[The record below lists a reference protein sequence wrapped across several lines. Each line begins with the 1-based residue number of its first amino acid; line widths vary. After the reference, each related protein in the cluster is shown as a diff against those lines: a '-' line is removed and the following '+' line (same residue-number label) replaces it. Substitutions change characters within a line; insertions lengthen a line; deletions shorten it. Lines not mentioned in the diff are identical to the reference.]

1 MNTKISHGWF
11 VNLLLAFAALGLSL
25 SLVTTARAQSTT
37 DGAIGGTVF
46 DASGAVVPGATVVVH
61 NNGTNLDQTQVTD
74 PSGFYKALHLTP
86 AVYTVTVT
94 AKGFETFKAEQV
106 IVTVGSVTDFSPH
119 LTVGGTTQMVTI
131 TGAAPQI
138 NTTSAEVANTLN
150 QFAIANL
157 PIQRPRWSNFALLTP
172 GVVNDS
178 NGFGLLS
185 FRGISTLLN
194 NNTIDGADNNQAF
207 FSEERGR
214 TRVSYSSTEISIQE
228 FQVNTSN
235 YSAEY
240 GRAAGAVIN
249 TVTKSG
255 SNELHGELFYKNREN
270 GWASRNPF
278 ATITEQTAPGVYTA
292 LPLKPKDY
300 WDMWGAAIGGPIIKD
315 KLFFFVAYDGF
326 YRNFPGNAVATSP
339 SVFLATP
346 VSAAALTSAG
356 ASCIAANNTSPGKL
370 VLTSNPGTAFPSS
383 NTVFGNPPNTNIYNA
398 SVGACAIAGIAVEG
412 TANPLSLATGV
423 TDYNN
428 GLAGL
433 ITMLG
438 SNARTGSQDILFP
451 KLDWQINSKNRASF
465 EVNRMRWAS
474 PYGVQTQVTN
484 TYSNGAAF
492 GNDYVEETWG
502 VGKLDSFFSPRTSNE
517 FRYQIGRD
525 FEFET
530 TPQPAPFEINE
541 LETTSTTST
550 TYPSWVNYS
559 NPYGTPTYVTL
570 TNGFNF
576 GAAYYD
582 TRYAYP
588 NELRNQFADTITWVH
603 GNHTMK
609 FGEDF
614 SHVRDLIK
622 DIYQQNGQFGY
633 SSVSAFLEDLYAPAA
648 CGAAGS
654 LHPCASNYS
663 SFAQG
668 FGTLQFTIPTNDLA
682 FFAQD
687 DWKALPRLSLS
698 FGLRWEYEHLPAP
711 FFPNTAVPA
720 TTQVPNYKKDF
731 GPRIGFAWDVF
742 GDGKTAVR
750 GGFGLYNGRLTNGV
764 AFSVLTQ
771 SGVVVSGLPQGQ
783 PSYSF
788 SSAALGGPYF
798 PEILSAQ
805 PTSTAAPA
813 VLYYNPH
820 MKTPQI
826 DQADLVVERNLG
838 WNTVFSLNYMG
849 SFGHFLPQYTDDNIA
864 VGTNSGTAAAPSC
877 AGAGG
882 TLTYFVSGGGPLHSP
897 TYTTPFYA
905 CRPNPNYT
913 QMVDIFGVSS
923 NYNGLVVQV
932 NHRMS
937 NSVQFNSSFTWAHG
951 LDYGASATTAIT
963 ATSGFNM
970 LQPNNVG
977 AEYGNDNFNVPRR
990 FIVSMVANSPWHVNG
1005 RLSYLT
1011 DGWEIAPIFTAQD
1024 GLPYTPGISGSP
1036 AGLLASGGGVNGS
1049 DGVFRLGSVARA
1061 FYNQPALQDLDLRI
1075 SKSFSI
1081 KEKAHLELLGEAFNL
1096 FNHFNAQGVNTS
1108 AYSISKSGT
1117 ITDTTGTLQNCTNA
1131 TPCLSANTAF
1141 GSVTAAN
1148 SDFAYSTRQIQIGL
1162 RLKW

>member
-1 MNTKISHGWF
+1 MNIKISHRWF
-11 VNLLLAFAALGLSL
+11 VSLFLAIAAMGLSL

-37 DGAIGGTVF
+37 DGAIGGTVY
-46 DASGAVVPGATVVVH
+46 DQSGAVVPDATVVVH

-74 PSGFYKALHLTP
+74 SSGFYKALHLTP

-94 AKGFETFKAEQV
+94 SKGFQTYRAEQV
-106 IVTVGSVTDFSPH
+106 TVTVGSVTNVSPH
-119 LTVGGTTQMVTI
+119 LTVGGTTQTVTI
-131 TGAAPQI
+131 TGAAPQV
-138 NTTSAEVANTLN
+138 NVTSADIANTLS
-150 QFAIANL
+150 QTAIANL

-214 TRVSYSSTEISIQE
+214 TRVSYSSTEISVQE

-240 GRAAGAVIN
+240 GRAAGGVIN

-255 SNELHGELFYKNREN
+255 TNQLHGELFYKNREN

-278 ATITEQTAPGVYTA
+278 ATITEQTAPGTYTA

-300 WDMWGAAIGGPIIKD
+300 WDMWGAAVGGPIIKD

-326 YRNFPGNAVATSP
+326 FRNFPGNAVATSP

-346 VSAAALTSAG
+346 VTAAALTGAG
-356 ASCIAANNTSPGKL
+356 GTCTAANNTSPGKL
-370 VLTSNPGTAFPSS
+370 GGVTSS
-383 NTVFGNPPNTNIYNA
+383 NAIFPNTNVYNA
-398 SVGACAIAGIAVEG
+398 TVGACALAGIVVEG
-412 TANPLSLATGV
+412 SANAAAYATGY

-428 GLAGL
+428 GLSGL

-438 SNARTGSQDILFP
+438 SNARTGKQDILFP
-451 KLDWQINSKNRASF
+451 KLDWQINTKNRASF

-484 TYSNGAAF
+484 SYSNGAAF

-502 VGKLDSFFSPRTSNE
+502 VGKLDTFFSPRISNE

-530 TPQPAPFEINE
+530 TPPPAPFEVNE
-541 LETTSTTST
+541 LETTSATSS

-559 NPYGTPTYVTL
+559 NPYNTPTYVTL

-603 GNHTMK
+603 GNHTIK
-609 FGEDF
+609 FGEDY
-614 SHVRDLIK
+614 SHVSDLIK

-633 SSVSAFLEDLYAPAA
+633 SSVSAFLEDMYAPAA
-648 CGAAGS
+648 CAG
-654 LHPCASNYS
+654 HPCASNYS

-668 FGTLQFTIPTNDLA
+668 FGQLQFTIPSNDVA
-682 FFAQD
+682 FFGQD
-687 DWKALPRLSLS
+687 DWKVMPRLSLS
-698 FGLRWEYEHLPAP
+698 FGLRWEYEGLPAP
-711 FFPNTAVPA
+711 FFPNPAIPA

-731 GPRIGFAWDVF
+731 GPRFGFAWDVF

-764 AFSVLTQ
+764 DFSVATQ
-771 SGVVVSGLPQGQ
+771 TGLLANGLPLGQ
-783 PSYSF
+783 PSYGF

-798 PEILSAQ
+798 PEILTTQ
-805 PTSTAAPA
+805 PAATTPPS

-820 MKTPQI
+820 MKPPQI

-838 WNTVFSLNYMG
+838 WNTVVSLNYMG

-864 VGTNSGTAAAPSC
+864 VGTNSGTAAAPNC

-882 TLTYFVSGGGPLHSP
+882 SLTYFVSGGGPVHSP

-905 CRPNPNYT
+905 CRPNPNYN
-913 QMVDIFGVSS
+913 QMIDIFGVSS
-923 NYNGLVVQV
+923 NYNGLVVQAH
-932 NHRMS
+932 HRMS

-951 LDYGASATTAIT
+951 LDYGASASTSIT

-990 FIVSMVANSPWHVNG
+990 FIFSMVAMSPWHVNG
-1005 RLSYLT
+1005 RMSYLA
-1011 DGWEIAPIFTAQD
+1011 DGWQISPIYTAQD
-1024 GLPYTPGISGSP
+1024 GLPYTPTISGSP

-1049 DGVFRLGSVARA
+1049 DGVFRLGTVARA
-1061 FYNQPALQDLDLRI
+1061 FYNQPPLQDLDLRI

-1081 KEKAHLELLGEAFNL
+1081 REKAHLELLGEAFNL
-1096 FNHFNAQGVNTS
+1096 FNHFNAQGVNTT

-1117 ITDTTGTLQNCTNA
+1117 ITDTAGNTQTCSNA

-1141 GSVTAAN
+1141 GTVTAAN
-1148 SDFAYSTRQIQIGL
+1148 SNFAYSTRQIQIGL

>member
-1 MNTKISHGWF
+1 MNMKISHRWSIS
-11 VNLLLAFAALGLSL
+11 LLLAIATLGLSL
-25 SLVTTARAQSTT
+25 SLVSTARAQSTT
-37 DGAIGGTVF
+37 DGAIGGTVY
-46 DASGAVVPGATVVVH
+46 DQTGAVVPGATVVVH
-61 NNGTNLDQTQVTD
+61 NNGTNAEKTQTTD
-74 PSGFYKALHLTP
+74 ASGFYRALTLQP
-86 AVYTVTVT
+86 AVYTVTIT
-94 AKGFETFKAEQV
+94 AKGFETFIAKEV
-106 IVTVGSVTDFSPH
+106 IVTVGSLTNVSPH
-119 LTVGGTTQMVTI
+119 LTVGTTTQTVTI
-131 TGAAPQI
+131 IGAAPQV
-138 NTTSAEVANTLN
+138 NVTSADIANTLN
-150 QFAIANL
+150 QSAIANL

-172 GVVNDS
+172 GVVNDG

-214 TRVSYSSTEISIQE
+214 TRVSYSSSEAAIQE

-240 GRAAGAVIN
+240 GRAAGGVVN

-255 SNELHGELFYKNREN
+255 TNQFHGELYYRNREN

-278 ATITEQTAPGVYTA
+278 ATLTEQTSPGVYTP

-300 WDMWGAAIGGPIIKD
+300 WDMWSAAIGGPIVKD
-315 KLFFFVAYDGF
+315 KLFFFFDYDGF

-339 SVFLATP
+339 SVFLAQP
-346 VSAAALTSAG
+346 LSAAALSAAATALG
-356 ASCIAANNTSPGKL
+356 AANGGCSAPNSTSPGA
-370 VLTSNPGTAFPSS
+370 LTSPITSS
-383 NTVFGNPPNTNIYNA
+383 SKVNGVSVFANTNIYN
-398 SVGACAIAGIAVEG
+398 STVGACAIAGIVVEG
-412 TANPLSLATGV
+412 ASNWTSTLPSYGTGV

-438 SNARTGSQDILFP
+438 SNARTGSQDIVFP
-451 KLDWQINSKNRASF
+451 KLDWQINTKNRASF

-502 VGKLDSFFSPRTSNE
+502 VGKIDSTFSPVLQNE

-530 TPQPAPFEINE
+530 TPSPAAYEINE
-541 LETTSTTST
+541 LETTSTSSA

-559 NPYGTPTYVTL
+559 NPFSTPTYVTL

-588 NELRNQFADTITWVH
+588 NELRNQFADTLIWSK
-603 GNHTMK
+603 GNHTLR
-609 FGEDF
+609 FGGDI
-614 SHVRDLIK
+614 SHVSDLIK

-633 SSVSAFLEDLYAPAA
+633 SSVSAFLEDVYAPAA
-648 CGAAGS
+648 CSG
-654 LHPCASNYS
+654 HPCASNYS

-668 FGTLQFTIPTNDLA
+668 FGTLQFTIPTIDTA

-687 DWKALPRLSLS
+687 DWKVMPRLSLS
-698 FGLRWEYEHLPAP
+698 FGIRWEYEHLPAP
-711 FFPNTAVPA
+711 FFPNPAIPA
-720 TTQVPNYKKDF
+720 TQQVPNYKKDL
-731 GPRIGFAWDVF
+731 GPRFGFAWDVF

-750 GGFGLYNGRLTNGV
+750 GGFGLYYGRLTNGV

-771 SGVVVSGLPQGQ
+771 SGLVVSGLPQGQ

-788 SSAALGGPYF
+788 SSAAGGGPYF

-805 PTSTAAPA
+805 PTTTAAPA
-813 VLYYNPH
+813 AMYYNPH
-820 MKTPQI
+820 MKPPQV
-826 DQADLVVERNLG
+826 DMADFVIERNVG
-838 WNTVFSLNYMG
+838 WNTVFSLSYIG
-849 SFGHFLPQYTDDNIA
+849 SFGHFLPQTTDDNIA
-864 VGTNSGTAAAPSC
+864 PGTNA
-877 AGAGG
+877 AGAGS
-882 TLTYFVSGGGPLHSP
+882 TLTYFVSKGGPLSSA

-905 CRPNPNYT
+905 YRPNPNYT
-913 QMVDIFGVSS
+913 QMIDLFGTST
-923 NYNGLVVQV
+923 NYNGLVILA

-937 NSVQFNSSFTWAHG
+937 KSIQFNSSFTWSHG
-951 LDYGASATTAIT
+951 LDYGANASTSYT
-963 ATSGFNM
+963 ATSGFGM
-970 LQPNNVG
+970 LEPNSVG
-977 AEYGNDNFNVPRR
+977 AEYGNSSFNVPKRWV
-990 FIVSMVANSPWHVNG
+990 FSMVATSPWNVKG
-1005 RLSYLT
+1005 PLRYIT
-1011 DGWEIAPIFTAQD
+1011 DGWEMAPIFTAQD
-1024 GLPYTPGISGSP
+1024 GLPFTPTASGSAP
-1036 AGLLASGGGVNGS
+1036 GLLPSGGGINGS
-1049 DGVFRLGSVARA
+1049 DGVFRIATLARSS
-1061 FYNQPALQDLDLRI
+1061 FLQPGLQDLDLRL
-1075 SKSFSI
+1075 SKTI
-1081 KEKAHLELLGEAFNL
+1081 PIGEKVRLELLGEAFNL
-1096 FNHFNAQGVNTS
+1096 CNHFNAQGINAS
-1108 AYSISKSGT
+1108 SYSISKSGT
-1117 ITDTTGTLQNCTNA
+1117 ITDTTGATQNCSNA

-1141 GSVTAAN
+1141 NTVTAAN
-1148 SDFAYSTRQIQIGL
+1148 SDFAYSTRQIQIGV

>member
-1 MNTKISHGWF
+1 MNKKNSHRWF

-25 SLVTTARAQSTT
+25 SWVTTARAQSTT

-46 DASGAVVPGATVVVH
+46 DQTGAVVPGATVVVH
-61 NNGTNLDQTQVTD
+61 NNGTNHEETVTTD
-74 PSGFYKALHLTP
+74 ASGYYRAIKLQP
-86 AVYTVTVT
+86 AVFTVTVT

-106 IVTVGSVTDFSPH
+106 TVTVGSITNVSPH
-119 LTVGGTTQMVTI
+119 LTVGTTTQIVTI
-131 TGAAPQI
+131 TSVAPQI
-138 NTTSAEVANTLN
+138 NTTSADIANTLS
-150 QFAIANL
+150 QSAIANL

-214 TRVSYSSTEISIQE
+214 TRVSYSSTEIAIQE

-240 GRAAGAVIN
+240 GRAAGAVVN

-255 SNELHGELFYKNREN
+255 TNQLHGELFYKNREN

-278 ATITEQTAPGVYTA
+278 ATLTEPNSSGVYSP

-300 WDMWGAAIGGPIIKD
+300 WDMWGAAIGGPIVKD

-346 VSAAALTSAG
+346 VSAATLSGAGYTCTASGNTKPGSITPIPPNTTAL
-356 ASCIAANNTSPGKL
+356 ASNNSI
-370 VLTSNPGTAFPSS
+370 
-383 NTVFGNPPNTNIYNA
+383 FGGNTNIYNA
-398 SVGACAIAGIAVEG
+398 TVGACAIAGIVVEG
-412 TANPLSLATGV
+412 ASNWSTTLPSYGTGV

-433 ITMLG
+433 ISLLG
-438 SNARTGSQDILFP
+438 SNARTGSQDIVFP

-474 PYGVQTQVTN
+474 PFGVQTQVTN
-484 TYSNGAAF
+484 NYSNGAGF
-492 GNDYVEETWG
+492 GNDYVSDTWG
-502 VGKLDSFFSPRTSNE
+502 VGKIDTFFSPTVSNE

-530 TPQPAPFEINE
+530 TPPPDPYEINE
-541 LETTSTTST
+541 MEITSATST

-559 NPYGTPTYVTL
+559 NPLGLPTYAKI
-570 TNGFNF
+570 TNFVSF

-588 NELRNQFADTITWVH
+588 NELRNQFADTITWSH
-603 GNHTMK
+603 GNHTFK

-614 SHVRDLIK
+614 SHVSDLIK
-622 DIYQQNGQFGY
+622 DIYEQNGYYSY
-633 SSVSAFLEDLYAPAA
+633 SSVSKYLEDLYAPAA
-648 CGAAGS
+648 CSG
-654 LHPCASNYS
+654 HPCYAYYS
-663 SFAQG
+663 SFTQG
-668 FGTLQFTIPTNDLA
+668 FGTLQFTVPSEDVAL
-682 FFAQD
+682 FVQD
-687 DWKALPRLSLS
+687 DWKVMPRLSLS
-698 FGLRWEYEHLPAP
+698 FGLRWEYEHLPSP
-711 FFPNTAVPA
+711 FFPNPAVPA

-731 GPRIGFAWDVF
+731 GPRVGFAWDVF

-750 GGFGLYNGRLTNGV
+750 GGFGLYNGRLTNGL
-764 AFSVLTQ
+764 AFGVLTQ
-771 SGVVVSGLPQGQ
+771 TGLTQNGVLTGQ

-788 SSAALGGPYF
+788 SPSSGNPGAGPYF
-798 PEILSAQ
+798 PEILSAA
-805 PTSTAAPA
+805 PTSTVVPA
-813 VLYYNPH
+813 IIYYSPH
-820 MKTPQI
+820 MKPPQI
-826 DQADLVVERNLG
+826 DQVDFVVERNLG
-838 WNTVFSLNYMG
+838 WNTVLALNYMG
-849 SFGHFLPQYTDDNIA
+849 SFGHFLPQFTDDNIA
-864 VGTNSGTAAAPSC
+864 LGTNSS
-877 AGAGG
+877 GASS
-882 TLTYFVSGGGPLHSP
+882 TLTYYVSSGGPYHSP

-905 CRPNPNYT
+905 YRPNSNFT
-913 QMVDIFGVSS
+913 NMIDIFGTST
-923 NYNGLVVQV
+923 NYNGLVIQV

-937 NSVQFNSSFTWAHG
+937 SSIQFSTSYTWSHG
-951 LDYGASATTAIT
+951 LDYGTPAATNYT
-963 ATSGFNM
+963 ATSGPE
-970 LQPNNVG
+970 LLEPNNIG
-977 AEYGNDNFNVPRR
+977 AEYGNSNFNVPSR
-990 FIVSMVANSPWHVNG
+990 FIVSMIATSPWHVKG
-1005 RLSYLT
+1005 PLRYLA

-1024 GLPYTPGISGSP
+1024 GLPFSESVSGNAPGS
-1036 AGLLASGGGVNGS
+1036 LTSGGGING
-1049 DGVFRLGSVARA
+1049 VYTYGSERILSRNS
-1061 FYNQPALQDLDLRI
+1061 FTQPALQDFDLRI
-1075 SKSFSI
+1075 SKSFAI
-1081 KEKAHLELLGEAFNL
+1081 KEKVHLELLGEAFNL
-1096 FNHFNAQGVNTS
+1096 FNHFNAQGVNGTD
-1108 AYSISKSGT
+1108 YSISTSGT
-1117 ITDTTGTLQNCTNA
+1117 ITDTTGALQTCTST